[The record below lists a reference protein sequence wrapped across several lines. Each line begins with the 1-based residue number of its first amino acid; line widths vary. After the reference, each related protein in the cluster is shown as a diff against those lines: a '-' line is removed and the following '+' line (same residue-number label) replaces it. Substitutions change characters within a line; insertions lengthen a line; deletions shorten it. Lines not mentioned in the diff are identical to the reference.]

1 MFSREGLWAPRSAKT
16 LALTYDD
23 GPGPHTIEI
32 AEYLSTQGVR
42 ATFFVVG
49 KYLRERPD
57 VIRQVVSSGHAIGN
71 HTDSHQTLPN
81 LVSQPQTLPNLVS
94 QPERLIEEVLACDRE
109 IQELVGIGRYMFR
122 APGGAW
128 SQQVADILN
137 GNNELR
143 KYVGPINWDIDC
155 ADYDVGRRSPHAPQD
170 PVYGLERCE
179 ANYLERIRNEGSGT
193 VLLHDWCANDGN
205 EGDTLRRNNRTL
217 ELTKWLIPRLRDF
230 QFVSLDQVV

>member
-1 MFSREGLWAPRSAKT
+1 MFSRAGLWAPRSAKT

-49 KYLRERPD
+49 RHLRERPG
-57 VIRQVVSSGHAIGN
+57 VIRKVVSLGHAIGN
-71 HTDSHQTLPN
+71 HTDSHQTLPD
-81 LVSQPQTLPNLVS
+81 LVS

-109 IQELVGIGRYMFR
+109 IQELVGTGQTIFR

-128 SQQVADILN
+128 LPQVADILN
-137 GNNELR
+137 GNNQLT
-143 KYVGPINWDIDC
+143 KYFGHINWDIDC
-155 ADYDVGRRSPHAPQD
+155 ADYDIGRRSLHARED
-170 PVYGLERCE
+170 PIYELERCE
-179 ANYLERIRNEGSGT
+179 ANYLKRIRTEGSGT
-193 VLLHDWCANDGN
+193 VLLHDWCANDGD

-217 ELTKWLIPRLRDF
+217 ELTKWLIPQLRDF

>member
-1 MFSREGLWAPRSAKT
+1 MFSREGLWAPRLAKT

-23 GPGPHTIEI
+23 GPGPRTIEI

-49 KYLRERPD
+49 KHLRGRPD
-57 VIRQVVSSGHAIGN
+57 VIRKVVSLGHTIGN
-71 HTDSHQTLPN
+71 HTDSH
-81 LVSQPQTLPNLVS
+81 QTLPNLVS

-109 IQELVGIGRYMFR
+109 IQELVGAGRYMFR

-128 SQQVADILN
+128 PPQVADILN

-143 KYVGPINWDIDC
+143 KYVGHINWDIDC
-155 ADYDVGRRSPHAPQD
+155 ADYDVGRLSPHARED
-170 PVYGLERCE
+170 LVYGLERCE

-193 VLLHDWCANDGN
+193 VLLHDWCANDGD
-205 EGDTLRRNNRTL
+205 EGDALRRNNRTL
-217 ELTKWLIPRLRDF
+217 ELTKWLIPQLRDF